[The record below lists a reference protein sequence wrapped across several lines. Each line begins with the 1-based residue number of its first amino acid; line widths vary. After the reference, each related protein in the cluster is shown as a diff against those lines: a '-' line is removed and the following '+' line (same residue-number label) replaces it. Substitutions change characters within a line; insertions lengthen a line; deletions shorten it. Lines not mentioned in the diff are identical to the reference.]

1 MDIQYLWGREEVAQ
15 LKVQITEMNGD
26 EVGERSNEIIAFN
39 VAMTI
44 MCQDLDRLKLSARA
58 IASDHIR

>member
-39 VAMTI
+39 EAMTI

-58 IASDHIR
+58 IASDHI

>member
-15 LKVQITEMNGD
+15 LKVRITEMNGD

-39 VAMTI
+39 EAMTI

-58 IASDHIR
+58 IASDHI

>member
-26 EVGERSNEIIAFN
+26 EVGEGSNEIIAFN
-39 VAMTI
+39 EAMTI

-58 IASDHIR
+58 IASDHI

>member
-1 MDIQYLWGREEVAQ
+1 
-15 LKVQITEMNGD
+15 MNGD

-39 VAMTI
+39 EAMTI

-58 IASDHIR
+58 IASDQI